1 VRASGGCP
9 FFVFLIGLNQAHGPK
24 EESGS
29 SQLLINRGGPASG
42 HVGVHA
48 PPASAVM
55 IGAERAPDLS
65 QANQSLAWGF
75 SI

>member
-1 VRASGGCP
+1 MRASSGCP
-9 FFVFLIGLNQAHGPK
+9 FFVFLIGLNKARGPK

-29 SQLLINRGGPASG
+29 SQLLINRHGPPSG

-48 PPASAVM
+48 PPASAIM
-55 IGAERAPDLS
+55 IGTERAPDPS
-65 QANQSLAWGF
+65 QANQSLAWEF

>member
-1 VRASGGCP
+1 MRAGSGCP
-9 FFVFLIGLNQAHGPK
+9 FFVFLIGLNQAHGSK

-29 SQLLINRGGPASG
+29 SQLLINRGGPPSG

-48 PPASAVM
+48 LPASAVT
-55 IGAERAPDLS
+55 IGAEGAPDLS

>member
-1 VRASGGCP
+1 M
-9 FFVFLIGLNQAHGPK
+9 FLIGLNQAHGPK

-29 SQLLINRGGPASG
+29 FQLLINRGGPASG

-55 IGAERAPDLS
+55 IGAE
-65 QANQSLAWGF
+65 GT
-75 SI
+75 